1 MKNTDPNRQ
10 NLLNKIGKLALS
22 AGKPVIE
29 KALQLFYATQS
40 PDTPAWAKRVIYGAL
55 AYLILPI
62 DAIPDYLP
70 VVVAGVKAVCDER
83 LDMSAVQSTTHALTP
98 LLIVSGPIAP
108 ALVARLPRWVCT
120 QPPCPRW
127 R

>member
-22 AGKPVIE
+22 AGKPVTE
-29 KALQLFYATQS
+29 KTLQLFYATQS

-70 VVVAGVKAVCDER
+70 VVGFTDDLGVITA
-83 LDMSAVQSTTHALTP
+83 ALTT
-98 LLIVSGPIAP
+98 
-108 ALVARLPRWVCT
+108 VASYISPEIKAKSKAKMAQWFG
-120 QPPCPRW
+120 
-127 R
+127 

>member
-10 NLLNKIGKLALS
+10 ILLNKIGKLALS

-62 DAIPDYLP
+62 DTIPDYLP
-70 VVVAGVKAVCDER
+70 VVGFTDDLGVITA
-83 LDMSAVQSTTHALTP
+83 ALTT
-98 LLIVSGPIAP
+98 
-108 ALVARLPRWVCT
+108 VASYISPEIKAKSKAKMAQWFG
-120 QPPCPRW
+120 
-127 R
+127 